1 MYELENGM
9 PCRNRTCRH
18 HVRTPC
24 EICGRIGMK
33 ATKNKMNEE
42 EYTAA
47 CLRYE
52 EVKYATEGEE
62 GEEHD
67 EKMMLVAKIAEY
79 EEAQWESDGD

>member
-1 MYELENGM
+1 
-9 PCRNRTCRH
+9 
-18 HVRTPC
+18 
-24 EICGRIGMK
+24 
-33 ATKNKMNEE
+33 MNEE

-52 EVKYATEGEE
+52 EVKYATE